1 MGTVCVLCELR
12 VETEEIVDDLKI
24 NETDRVFCEVRAE
37 N

>member
-1 MGTVCVLCELR
+1 MGAGCVLCELR

-24 NETDRVFCEVRAE
+24 TEANRVFCEVRAE